1 MYAQPVRVVTNTL
14 SDHYDQSLSNIGGG
28 GYSTDS
34 IWNNCRNG
42 RNSTRTIGTTNNN
55 NNNKTSS
62 SSKSRHHHDS
72 YHNNDRRHNNNGT
85 ISGGQSSST
94 GIHYPSYVSFFFGL
108 IIEMFF
114 NY

>member
-14 SDHYDQSLSNIGGG
+14 SDHYDPSLSNIGGG

-42 RNSTRTIGTTNNN
+42 RNSTRTIGTTNN

-94 GIHYPSYVSFFFGL
+94 GIHYPSYVSFFLG
-108 IIEMFF
+108 
-114 NY
+114 